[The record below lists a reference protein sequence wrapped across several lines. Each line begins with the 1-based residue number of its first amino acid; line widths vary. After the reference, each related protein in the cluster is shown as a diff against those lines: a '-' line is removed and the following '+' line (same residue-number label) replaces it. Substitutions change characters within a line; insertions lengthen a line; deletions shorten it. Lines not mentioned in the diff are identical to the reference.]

1 VELNERQK
9 KALGYL
15 KRQGKIANR
24 DYRELFGV
32 VRDTAHRDL
41 IDLLDKGLVKK
52 RGVGRGTCYVLMADE
67 KSDEKSD
74 E

>member
-41 IDLLDKGLVKK
+41 IDLLDKGLVEK
-52 RGVGRGTCYVLMADE
+52 RGVGRGTWYVLTADE
-67 KSDEKSD
+67 
-74 E
+74 

>member
-1 VELNERQK
+1 MK
-9 KALGYL
+9 T
-15 KRQGKIANR
+15 QGQIANR
-24 DYRELFGV
+24 DYRELFDV

-41 IDLLDKGLVKK
+41 IDLLDKGLVEK
-52 RGVGRGTCYVLMADE
+52 RGVGRGTCYVLTADE